1 MSSDLLP
8 AWERRFRAPT
18 VLFPSWS
25 PHAPDRLAVCTNETE
40 SYQAYAWD
48 RSSGARRRVT
58 DDPVGITFATTTPD
72 GSGVAWFL
80 DETGD
85 EFGHWM
91 RTPFEGG
98 PPEAL
103 VPQVP
108 DGWPSG
114 LAMANGV
121 VAVGVGGRDG
131 FSVHVVGPD
140 GTARELFRDDD
151 MAGVGNEDGDGGGLS
166 ADGSLVC
173 IFHSEHGDNLHWA
186 LRVFDTATGE
196 VAGDLWDGPGK
207 GLAPAVWSPV
217 EGDAR
222 LALTHELGG
231 IRRPAIWDVAKDERH
246 NLELDLDG
254 EVGVVD
260 WWPDGTALLLSQ
272 LFEGR
277 DRLHRYDVATGAA
290 EPLRHESG
298 TITGAAVRPDGD
310 VWLRIST
317 STQAARV
324 VTSTGE
330 QVIAAHGESA
340 PAGRPYRSWH
350 FENPRGERVHGFV
363 VEPEGAGP
371 YPLVL
376 DIHGGPHSQWMEQFF
391 PRVQAFVDAG
401 FAVALV
407 NYRGSTGYGQEWRDA
422 IIGRPGLTELD
433 DLVAG
438 VDSLIA
444 DGTADP
450 ERLVIT
456 GGSWGG
462 YLTLLGIGT
471 RPGRWAA
478 AAASVP
484 VADYEAAF
492 EDEAPALQAMDRAL
506 FEGTPEEV
514 PERYLER
521 SPLTYIDA
529 VDTPLLILAGENDSR
544 CPIRQIDN
552 YIKALEQRGGSV
564 ETYRYETGHNSFVT
578 DERVRQMRVVLE
590 FLARH
595 VDTGA
600 AVLG

>member
-1 MSSDLLP
+1 MSQDLLP
-8 AWERRFRAPT
+8 RWERRFRAPT

-25 PHAPDRLAVCTNETE
+25 QEAPDRLAICTNETE
-40 SYQAYAWD
+40 SYQAYGWD
-48 RSSGARRRVT
+48 RASGERRRLT
-58 DDPVGITFATTTPD
+58 DDPVGITFAAPTSD
-72 GSGVAWFL
+72 GRGVVWFH

-85 EFGHWM
+85 EFGRWM

-98 PPEAL
+98 PAEPF

-114 LAMANGV
+114 LGIARDV

-131 FSVHVVGPD
+131 FSVHAVGSD
-140 GTARELFRDDD
+140 GSARELFRHED
-151 MAGVGNEDGDGGGLS
+151 MAGVGNEEGDGSGLS

-186 LRVFDTATGE
+186 LRVYDAATGA

-207 GLAPAVWSPV
+207 GLAPGMWSPV
-217 EGDAR
+217 EGDSR
-222 LALTHELGG
+222 LALTHELHG
-231 IRRPAIWDVAKDERH
+231 IQRPAIWDVPKNERR

-254 EVGVVD
+254 EVAVVD
-260 WWPDGTALLLSQ
+260 WWPDASALLLSQ

-277 DRLHRYDVATGAA
+277 DQLYRYDVATGAA
-290 EPLRHESG
+290 EPVPHDAGSV
-298 TITGAAVRPDGD
+298 TGAAVRPDGE

-317 STQAARV
+317 SDRAPRV
-324 VTSTGE
+324 VTANGE
-330 QVIAAHGESA
+330 EVVAAEGERA
-340 PAGRPYRSWH
+340 PEGRPYRSWH
-350 FENPRGERVHGFV
+350 FENPHGERVHGFV
-363 VEPEGAGP
+363 VTPEGSGP
-371 YPLVL
+371 HPLAL
-376 DIHGGPHSQWMEQFF
+376 EIHGGPHSQWTEHFSS
-391 PRVQAFVDAG
+391 RVQALVDAG

-407 NYRGSTGYGQEWRDA
+407 NYRGSTGYGQQWRDA
-422 IIGRPGLTELD
+422 IIGRPGLTELE
-433 DLVAG
+433 DLMAA

-444 DGTADP
+444 DGTADA
-450 ERLVIT
+450 ERLAIS
-456 GGSWGG
+456 GISWGG

-478 AAASVP
+478 AAAQVP

-506 FEGTPEEV
+506 FEGTPEDV
-514 PERYLER
+514 PERYAER

-552 YIKALEQRGGSV
+552 YVKALDQRGRSV
-564 ETYRYETGHNSFVT
+564 EMYRYDTGHNSFVT
-578 DERVRQMRVVLE
+578 DERVRQMRIVLE
-590 FLARH
+590 FLERN
-595 VDTGA
+595 VDTGTRA
-600 AVLG
+600 G